1 MVESTED
8 IFKALIETG
17 LSEQEINQ
25 QIKQKLTEYQGF
37 MNEQAVLFLIAKENG
52 VSIYSSEYSDSIKR
66 KIEELIDYNDFAIPI
81 ADISETMSNIVITG
95 RITQTFNVNNFT
107 RKDGTQG
114 VVGSFQM
121 CDTSDFIKVV
131 LWSEQVK
138 IMENEYF
145 TKGEIVQV
153 VGGYSK
159 KGNTG
164 ALEVHLSKKGKIV
177 LAPKDIDPKK
187 LPKVESYE
195 DYKQNKEG
203 KKPKTIKKTSSKK
216 DAKLNIQ
223 EIYDKEGFIK
233 FISGIVQIDLFK
245 ELTLK
250 NGEKSFLLKLII
262 SDDSA
267 SIHVNIWGMKAVECL
282 KIIKEGDGVR
292 LSNVLIKENTYSNEK
307 ELNFTKSSRIEAF

>member
-8 IFKALIETG
+8 IFKALMETG
-17 LSEQEINQ
+17 LSEQEIKQ

-37 MNEQAVLFLIAKENG
+37 MNKQAVLFLIAKENG
-52 VSIYSSEYSDSIKR
+52 VSIYSSEYSDSIQKE
-66 KIEELIDYNDFAIPI
+66 IEELIDYNDFAIPI

-95 RITQTFNVNNFT
+95 RITQTFDVNSFT

-121 CDTSDFIKVV
+121 CDTSDCIKVV
-131 LWSEQVK
+131 LWGEQVK

-159 KGNTG
+159 KGIKE

-187 LPKVESYE
+187 LPKIESYE
-195 DYKQNKEG
+195 DYKQNKEY
-203 KKPKTIKKTSSKK
+203 KKPKNIKKISSEK
-216 DAKLNIQ
+216 DSILSIQ
-223 EIYDKEGFIK
+223 EIYEKEGFIK
-233 FISGIVQIDLFK
+233 FISGIVQIDQFK

-262 SDDSA
+262 SDDTA
-267 SIHVNIWGMKAVECL
+267 SIYVNIWGMKAIECL
-282 KIIKEGDGVR
+282 KIIKEGDGIK
-292 LSNVLIKENTYSNEK
+292 LSNILIKENTYTNEK
-307 ELNFTKSSRIEAF
+307 ELNFTKSSRLEAF